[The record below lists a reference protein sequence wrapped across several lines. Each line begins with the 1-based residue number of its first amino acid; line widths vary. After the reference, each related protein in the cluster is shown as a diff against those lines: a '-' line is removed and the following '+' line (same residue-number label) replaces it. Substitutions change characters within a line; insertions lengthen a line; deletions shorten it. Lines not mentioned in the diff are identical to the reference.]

1 MTLKTNSKKILD
13 IIASGDAQNATQA
26 YKQVHK
32 NASDV
37 TARTN
42 AYKLLQKPESKIYLQ
57 EHITKASNRIVS
69 LIDNDKPDIALR
81 ASQDI
86 LDRTQ
91 GKAIQQV
98 QTTSKT
104 ISINID
110 LTTDT
115 DHLQATE

>member
-1 MTLKTNSKKILD
+1 MLKANSKKILD
-13 IIASGDAQNATQA
+13 IIAGQESKNATKA
-26 YKQVHK
+26 YKQVHP

-42 AYKLLQKPESKIYLQ
+42 VHQLLKKPESQIYLQ
-57 EHITKASNRIVS
+57 KHINRATNRIVELVNS
-69 LIDNDKPDIALR
+69 DKDEIALR

-98 QTTSKT
+98 QTTSQS
-104 ISINID
+104 ISVNID

-115 DHLQATE
+115 DTLQATE